1 MIAVKSLCRNYGDF
15 TAVVQVTFTI
25 EKGEIVGLLGHNGAG
40 KTTIMKM
47 LTGYLEAD
55 SGSISIL
62 GHDPQDYAGQAKACI
77 GYLPENLPLYP
88 EMMVADYLEYIAGL
102 RGIDPGK
109 QWAAVY
115 KAMQQTDLHSK
126 ATAAI
131 STLSRGYKQRVGVA
145 QAILHQPKVL
155 ILDEPMNGLDPTQAM
170 HMRELIKLCAL
181 DATVILS
188 THIMQEVEAVCDR
201 VMILRNGQLVV
212 DESLQGLGHE
222 NQLQVQTNASLDEL
236 NSMLSRIMAIE
247 TIENLSSPSDHPAY
261 IITLKQEADNS
272 QHAAEISA
280 AVIKSG
286 HQLMMLAPVRRDL
299 EALFRQVNLIEG
311 HNHVA

>member
-1 MIAVKSLCRNYGDF
+1 MIVVNSLCRSYGDF
-15 TAVVQVTFTI
+15 TAVDQVSFTI
-25 EKGEIVGLLGHNGAG
+25 QKGEIVGLLGHNGAG

-55 SGSISIL
+55 SGTVSIHGDHPL
-62 GHDPQDYAGQAKACI
+62 DERGHAKANI

-102 RGIDPGK
+102 RDIDAAK
-109 QWAAVY
+109 QWRAVY
-115 KAMQQTDLHSK
+115 KAMQQTDLLPK
-126 ATAAI
+126 ATALI

-145 QAILHQPKVL
+145 QAIIHQPKVL

-170 HMRELIKLCAL
+170 HMRELIKRSAR

-212 DESLQGLGHE
+212 DESLQSLGDDH
-222 NQLQVQTNASLDEL
+222 QLLLQTNANLDQLTSAL
-236 NSMLSRIMAIE
+236 NTIPLIEHIEFSISTPSASEYLVTLS
-247 TIENLSSPSDHPAY
+247 
-261 IITLKQEADNS
+261 KEADRS
-272 QHAAEISA
+272 QVCATISA
-280 AVIKSG
+280 KLIQAGYELS
-286 HQLMMLAPVRRDL
+286 LLAPVKRDL
-299 EALFRQVNLIEG
+299 ETLFRQVNRIEEQK
-311 HNHVA
+311 HVV